1 MSIILGLN
9 ANHADSSACLIR
21 DGELLFGIEEE
32 RINRVKHWAG
42 VPINSIEEC
51 LKATGIDSSEITDIS
66 LNTNPLSNFSRKS
79 IFFLS
84 NYLLGRKKYEITERI
99 KKKLSIKALINQQS
113 KNYYFGKKTNIHYID
128 HHISHIA
135 SGYYA
140 SGFEDAVG
148 LSIDGFGDFCSLS
161 IAKCR
166 LDNIKILK
174 KIYFPH
180 SLGIFYEAIT
190 QLLGFQN
197 YGDEYKVMG
206 LSSYGNPQFFDLIKK
221 NIFKESSLFCLNTK
235 YFNHINKNFEY
246 KYLNEPKQN
255 KIFNDEIFKLFKK
268 GELQNY
274 RNFSKYKADIACS
287 AQRIFEYFLKKICEV
302 VKKTNI
308 SKNLVYVGGCA
319 LNSSANNQILINNY
333 FEKVF
338 IPYAPGDAGGSIG
351 SALVTFRKENKKKNF
366 KNLTT
371 PFIGSA
377 YSNKYIEIIIN
388 NDTRL
393 KKFKVNFFN
402 DKLKLNKIVAKKI
415 FDDQIIGIFN
425 SRMEFGARALG
436 NRSILA
442 NPCSPNIKEIINKK
456 IKRRESFRPFA
467 PSILLEE
474 KINWF
479 GNSCYNPYMSCVEK
493 INDNKK
499 NLIPGVTHVDG
510 TGRVQTVTK
519 EFNEDFYN
527 LIKSFH
533 KISGVPILL
542 NTSFNENEPIVRMPE
557 EAINCFLRTEMD
569 ALVLENFLIERTKY
583 I

>member
-9 ANHADSSACLIR
+9 TNHADSSACLMKN
-21 DGELLFGIEEE
+21 GELLFGIEEE
-32 RINRVKHWAG
+32 RINRIKHWAG
-42 VPINSIEEC
+42 IPVKSIQEC
-51 LKATGIDSSEITDIS
+51 LKSTGIDSSEITDIS
-66 LNTNPLSNFSRKS
+66 LNTNPLSNFGRKS
-79 IFFLS
+79 IFFFKK
-84 NYLLGRKKYEITERI
+84 YILGTKKYEIVERI
-99 KKKLSIKALINQQS
+99 KKKLTIKDLINKQS
-113 KNYYFGKKTNIHYID
+113 ENQHFEKKVKVHYID

-135 SGYYA
+135 SAYYA

-161 IAKCR
+161 IAKCKQN
-166 LDNIKILK
+166 NIKIIK

-206 LSSYGNPQFFDLIKK
+206 LSSYGNPEFFDLIKK
-221 NIFKESSLFCLNTK
+221 KIFKEQSFFHLNTK
-235 YFNHINKNFEY
+235 YFNHIDKNFEY
-246 KYLNEPKQN
+246 RFSNQPKQN
-255 KIFNDEIFKLFKK
+255 RIFNDKIFKLFNKE
-268 GELQNY
+268 ELQNGE
-274 RNFSKYKADIACS
+274 NFSKYKANIAS
-287 AQRIFEYFLKKICEV
+287 STQKIFEHFLNKICEEI
-302 VKKTNI
+302 KKINF
-308 SKNLVYVGGCA
+308 SNNLVYAGGCA
-319 LNSSANNQILINNY
+319 LNSLANNQILSNNY
-333 FEKVF
+333 FKKVF
-338 IPYAPGDAGGSIG
+338 IPYAPGDAGGCIG
-351 SALVTFRKENKKKNF
+351 SALVTYRKSNKEDNF
-366 KNLTT
+366 KNITT
-371 PFIGSA
+371 PFIGPS
-377 YSNKYIEIIIN
+377 YSSEYIIKVIN
-388 NDTRL
+388 NDSRL
-393 KKFKVNFFN
+393 KKFKINFFN
-402 DKLKLNKIVAKKI
+402 YKSELNNYIAKRIFNNKI
-415 FDDQIIGIFN
+415 IGFFN

-467 PSILLEE
+467 PSILFEE

-479 GNSCYNPYMSCVEK
+479 NNNYYNPYMSCVEK
-493 INDNKK
+493 INDDKK

-510 TGRVQTVTK
+510 TGRVQTVSK

-533 KISGVPILL
+533 NISGVPILL

-569 ALVLENFLIERTKY
+569 MLVLENFIIERN
-583 I
+583 